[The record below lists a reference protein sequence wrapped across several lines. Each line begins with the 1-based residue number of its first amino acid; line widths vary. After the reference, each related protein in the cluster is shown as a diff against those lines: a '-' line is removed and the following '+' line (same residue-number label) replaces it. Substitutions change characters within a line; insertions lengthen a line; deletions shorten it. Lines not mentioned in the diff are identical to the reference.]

1 MGTQIKDIKPDYLD
15 ILLEQ
20 RIPMSSQS
28 NTDHC
33 FTDAT
38 LRNTW
43 LLAKAAAA
51 YYRHYLTLPYG
62 VKSLTA
68 EILVFATYP
77 TAPTTSSVIDDMAQ
91 HPRVYA
97 ALRSIKTELVPFLV
111 EDKEGKSKEK
121 PLKRGP
127 AKQGPLKAK
136 NRTTIYPTPS
146 LMPFIDDS
154 FPIKMKNK
162 EMKKKEIETKEEE
175 EEKEKTPT
183 PTDPIPRRHSGL
195 PVTFA

>member
-38 LRNTW
+38 LHNTW

-62 VKSLTA
+62 VKSLTT
-68 EILVFATYP
+68 EILIFATYP
-77 TAPTTSSVIDDMAQ
+77 TAPMTSSVIDNMAQ

-97 ALRSIKTELVPFLV
+97 ALRSIKTELIPFLV
-111 EDKEGKSKEK
+111 EDKEGKPKEK
-121 PLKRGP
+121 LLKRGP
-127 AKQGPLKAK
+127 EKQGPMKAK

-154 FPIKMKNK
+154 FPTKI
-162 EMKKKEIETKEEE
+162 KKKEKETKEEE
-175 EEKEKTPT
+175 EDKEKTPT
-183 PTDPIPRRHSGL
+183 PQSTPPRRHSGL
-195 PVTFA
+195 